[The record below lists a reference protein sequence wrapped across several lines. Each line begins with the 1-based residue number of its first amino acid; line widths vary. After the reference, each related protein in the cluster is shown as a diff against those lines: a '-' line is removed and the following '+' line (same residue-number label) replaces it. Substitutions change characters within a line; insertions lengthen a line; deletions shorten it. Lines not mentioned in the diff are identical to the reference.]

1 MDILN
6 SIVAG
11 MSKEQVRYFKV
22 YLSRSHDR
30 DDRLDIQLF
39 DYMRKTGEEY
49 DEEKIF
55 KKLYHSEDKNSFYRL
70 RNRLL
75 QDLNKSTL
83 IQHYDDDETG
93 YTLHLL
99 ALEKFY
105 FSRNNTRVANYF
117 LKKAE
122 AEARKTENFELL
134 DIIYGDFIRL
144 SHELLSINP
153 EEYIQKRKEN
163 QEQIRQLRAIEDIL
177 AVVSYKMKLTQNF
190 ASDENPILPLLQQ
203 TVENYSQDKELIR
216 SAKLRFRI
224 YHAVTQILLQK
235 RDYKALEEYLLTVF
249 KEFNEEK
256 LFVRTNHDTKLQM
269 LVYLVNSLFKNNKL
283 KESLHY
289 TEQLRLAMEE
299 YQRLYYDK
307 YLFFYYNSLVI
318 NYSRLDRNRAIEILE
333 EMKGNEKIRSNPF
346 YEMFVYLNL
355 AVSWFDK
362 KDFHLSIRNLYKLYL
377 LDGYAKADRSL
388 QFKIAIAELMIRYE
402 LKDFDVLENKI
413 RQVKKDFK
421 EYFNKQVNSREI
433 LMVTVIGKLIESD
446 SLKQEKNLMTKVK
459 QLIFTSEEE
468 DSGDSEI
475 LNYKTWLKEKLAM

>member
-11 MSKEQVRYFKV
+11 MSKDQVRYFKV
-22 YLSRSHDR
+22 YLNRSHDR

-39 DYMRKTGEEY
+39 DYMRKSGEEY
-49 DEEKIF
+49 DEERIF
-55 KKLYHSEDKNSFYRL
+55 KKLYGSEDKNSFYRL

-122 AEARKTENFELL
+122 SEARKTENFELL
-134 DIIYGDFIRL
+134 DIVYGDFIRL

-153 EEYIQKRKEN
+153 EEYIQKRKDN
-163 QEQIRQLRAIEDIL
+163 QEQIRQLRAIDDIL

-190 ASDENPILPLLQQ
+190 SADENPILPLLQE
-203 TVENYSQDKELIR
+203 TVENYSNDKELIR

-235 RDYKALEEYLLTVF
+235 RDYKALEEYLLSIY
-249 KEFNEEK
+249 KEFTEEK

-283 KESLHY
+283 KESLLY
-289 TEQLRLAMEE
+289 TEQLRSAMEE
-299 YQRLYYDK
+299 YQRMYYDK

-318 NYSRLDRNRAIEILE
+318 NYSRLDRNRAIEILD
-333 EMKGNEKIRSNPF
+333 EMKGNEKIVSNPF

-362 KDFHLSIRNLYKLYL
+362 KDFHQSIRNLNKLYL
-377 LDGYAKADRSL
+377 LKGYENADRSL

-421 EYFNKQVNSREI
+421 EFFTRQSNSREI
-433 LMVTVIGKLIESD
+433 LMVNVIGRLIESD
-446 SLKQEKNLMTKVK
+446 SLKNEKGLIAKVK
-459 QLIFTSEEE
+459 QLIFESETE
-468 DSGDSEI
+468 DAGDSEI
-475 LNYKTWLKEKLAM
+475 LNYKTWLKEKLSM

>member
-30 DDRLDIQLF
+30 DDRLDIRLF

-235 RDYKALEEYLLTVF
+235 RDYKALEEYLLSVF

-362 KDFHLSIRNLYKLYL
+362 KDFHLSIRNLNKLYL

-421 EYFNKQVNSREI
+421 EFFNKQVNSREI
-433 LMVTVIGKLIESD
+433 LMVSVIGKLIESD
-446 SLKQEKNLMTKVK
+446 SLKQEKNLMAKVK

-475 LNYKTWLKEKLAM
+475 LNYKTWLKEKLTM

>member
-22 YLSRSHDR
+22 YLSRSNDR
-30 DDRLDIQLF
+30 TDRLDIRLF
-39 DYMRKTGEEY
+39 DYMRKAGEEY
-49 DEEKIF
+49 EESKIF
-55 KKLYHSEDKNSFYRL
+55 RKLYGSDDKNSFYRL

-75 QDLNKSTL
+75 QDLNKSTM
-83 IQHYDDDETG
+83 IQHFDDDETV

-117 LKKAE
+117 LRKAE
-122 AEARKTENFELL
+122 SEAKRTENFELL
-134 DIIYGDFIRL
+134 DMVYGDFIRL

-153 EEYIQKRKEN
+153 EEYIRKRTEN

-190 ASDENPILPLLQQ
+190 ASDENPILPLLRQ
-203 TVENYSQDKELIR
+203 TVESFSQDKELIR

-235 RDYKALEEYLLTVF
+235 RDYKSLVEYLLNIY

-256 LFVRTNHDTKLQM
+256 LFTKNNHDTKLQM
-269 LVYLVNSLFKNNKL
+269 LVYLINSLFKNNRL
-283 KESLHY
+283 KESLLY
-289 TEQLRLAMEE
+289 AEQLRLAMEE
-299 YQRLYYDK
+299 HQRLLFDK

-318 NYSRLDRNRAIEILE
+318 NYSRLDRNRAIEILN
-333 EMKGNEKIRSNPF
+333 EMKGKEKIVSNPF

-362 KDFHLSIRNLYKLYL
+362 KDFHQSIRNLNKLYL
-377 LDGYAKADRSL
+377 LDGYANADRSL
-388 QFKIAIAELMIRYE
+388 RFKIAIAELMIRYE

-413 RQVKKDFK
+413 RQVKKDFR
-421 EYFNKQVNSREI
+421 EFFTKQSNSREM
-433 LMVTVIGKLIESD
+433 LMVNVIGKLIESD
-446 SLKQEKNLMTKVK
+446 SLKKEKNLLLKVK
-459 QLIFTSEEE
+459 QLIFEPETE
-468 DSGDSEI
+468 DAADSEI
-475 LNYKTWLKEKLAM
+475 LNYTSWLKEKLAV

>member
-235 RDYKALEEYLLTVF
+235 RDYKALEEYLLSVF

-362 KDFHLSIRNLYKLYL
+362 KDFHLSIRNLNKLYL

-421 EYFNKQVNSREI
+421 EFFNKQVNSREI
-433 LMVTVIGKLIESD
+433 LMVSVIGKLIESD
-446 SLKQEKNLMTKVK
+446 SLKQEKNLMAKVK

-475 LNYKTWLKEKLAM
+475 LNYKTWLKEKLTM

>member
-190 ASDENPILPLLQQ
+190 ASDENPIIPLLQQ

-289 TEQLRLAMEE
+289 SELLHLAMEE

-362 KDFHLSIRNLYKLYL
+362 KDFHLSIRNLNKLYL

-421 EYFNKQVNSREI
+421 EFFNKQVNSREI

>member
-362 KDFHLSIRNLYKLYL
+362 KDFHLSIRNLNKLYL

-421 EYFNKQVNSREI
+421 EFFNKQVNSREI